1 MRGPLSRSPTAP
13 PSVGDRD
20 LWAALGLALTG
31 ERLQLCSSS
40 ALAEELALQGFHPD
54 ALQALRRERQLAREP
69 WPFPVPLQERRALGF
84 ARFDAALAEARREL
98 GLTGLTPSAPAS
110 RPLDRHEQRLADDR
124 PPHW

>member
-1 MRGPLSRSPTAP
+1 M
-13 PSVGDRD
+13 GDRD
-20 LWAALGLALTG
+20 LSAALGLALTG
-31 ERLQLCSSS
+31 ERLPLSSPS
-40 ALAEELALQGFHPD
+40 SLPEELARLGFD
-54 ALQALRRERQLAREP
+54 AGRLAALRTQRQEACEP
-69 WPFPVPLQERRALGF
+69 WPFPVPLEERRALGF